1 MNKFI
6 IKLAVLTCVIAMG
19 IFASLLFTGP
29 RMWTQPNIRPFQ
41 ARMPAIPK
49 GAVPVVDAYEPIPS
63 EQQALQLANPLQKTS
78 ENYARGKVYYGYYCA
93 FCHGQTGA
101 GDGPV
106 GYSYVPVPSDL
117 RTKKVKSLSE
127 GELLRAMFVGVG
139 HEPVLKKVIPAEYRW
154 YLELYTRS
162 LGLETRTF

>member
-6 IKLAVLTCVIAMG
+6 IKLAVLTCVLALAV
-19 IFASLLFTGP
+19 FAYLLFTGP

-41 ARMPAIPK
+41 ARMPVIPK
-49 GAVPVVDAYEPIPS
+49 GSVPVVEGYEPIPT
-63 EQQALQLANPLQKTS
+63 EQQAKSLKNPLPKTP

-106 GYSYVPVPSDL
+106 GYSYVPAPSDL

-127 GELLRAMFVGVG
+127 GELVRAMLIGTG
-139 HEPVLKKVIPAEYRW
+139 HEPVLQKVIPGEYCW
-154 YLELYTRS
+154 YIELYARS
-162 LGLETRTF
+162 FGENQ